1 MSMNAADLGEA
12 RRAVTQRVP
21 RSMGWGELHAS
32 LPAADRMLLAR
43 WTRGIAA
50 LYASL
55 AILTAVSLFAF
66 HDRSTGHDAQTAS
79 LQRAQMN

>member
-1 MSMNAADLGEA
+1 MSMNALELEDA
-12 RRAVTQRVP
+12 RHRARQRVP

-32 LPAADRMLLAR
+32 LLPADRSLLAR
-43 WTRGIAA
+43 WTRGVTA

-55 AILTAVSLFAF
+55 ALLVAVSLFAF
-66 HDRSTGHDAQTAS
+66 HDRSTGHDAQTAG